1 MLNATTSTAA
11 RAAARLHRAPTSRG
25 LRSPNHRTDHP
36 STTTATADAAT
47 TTMMRRSSSVGA
59 EQPPSSSPPPSSDA
73 SSSRGGAGRG
83 GRIEKYTSNEF
94 PDRQEPPSITRTSAS
109 DVVSVVAKSRLGRTS
124 SSTTSSHAARR
135 PYVISP
141 SRGIGPDRPSHVP
154 PNVPPETLR
163 APDLE
168 FTTLPNGCRPWE
180 YCSTSAPVTRPTGI
194 AGGGDG
200 ASSSSSSS
208 SSTMTTTTSTSTN
221 DGACE
226 RDDDE
231 GISTSGVNHLMELL
245 AFQSTRARTGEE
257 VRDAMERLGGACFAT
272 SGREQMMYCVDVLRP
287 NVGTAFGM
295 LAETIKFPLIDD
307 VEVEEMKRTMEYQMM
322 DVSPQVLMGEGLQ
335 AAGYGPLSRGGGGE
349 GVVRVQQLGR
359 PHFCTPESLPN
370 LTARSVHAFRERHL
384 LNRPN
389 GIVVSGSG
397 ISHDE
402 LVELADANFG
412 HVVPRGGEEDDDDDD
427 DDHRTVP
434 SVYTGGEYRLERPP
448 NPNPAKEEFAH
459 VAVAFEVGG
468 WHSSDLVPTCV
479 LQTLLGGGSSFS
491 AGGPGKGM
499 YSRLYREVLN
509 RHHWAESCE
518 AFTSFHTESGLFGM
532 AGSARPDR
540 AGDMTRSLVDHF
552 LKLEADP
559 VSDEELDR
567 ARNMLK
573 CNVLTQL
580 ESRLVLFEDIGRQ
593 ILTYGKREDASTM
606 CAKID
611 GVTKEDI
618 QRVIRKA
625 VRKPPTL
632 STVGIDIKNVPGV
645 EEVTRWLGRGPQKKS
660 WF

>member
-1 MLNATTSTAA
+1 
-11 RAAARLHRAPTSRG
+11 
-25 LRSPNHRTDHP
+25 
-36 STTTATADAAT
+36 
-47 TTMMRRSSSVGA
+47 
-59 EQPPSSSPPPSSDA
+59 
-73 SSSRGGAGRG
+73 
-83 GRIEKYTSNEF
+83 
-94 PDRQEPPSITRTSAS
+94 
-109 DVVSVVAKSRLGRTS
+109 
-124 SSTTSSHAARR
+124 
-135 PYVISP
+135 
-141 SRGIGPDRPSHVP
+141 
-154 PNVPPETLR
+154 
-163 APDLE
+163 
-168 FTTLPNGCRPWE
+168 
-180 YCSTSAPVTRPTGI
+180 
-194 AGGGDG
+194 
-200 ASSSSSSS
+200 
-208 SSTMTTTTSTSTN
+208 
-221 DGACE
+221 
-226 RDDDE
+226 
-231 GISTSGVNHLMELL
+231 MELL
-245 AFQSTRARTGEE
+245 AFQSTKDRSGDE

-287 NVGTAFGM
+287 NVGTAFGL
-295 LAETIKFPLIDD
+295 LAETIKCPLIDD
-307 VEVEEMKRTMEYQMM
+307 GEVDEMKRTMEFQMM
-322 DVSPQVLMGEGLQ
+322 DVLPQVQMGEGLQ
-335 AAGYGPLSRGGGGE
+335 MAGYGPLPPAVGDGPPRT
-349 GVVRVQQLGR
+349 QQLGR

-384 LNRPN
+384 LGRPG

-397 ISHDE
+397 ISHPE
-402 LVELADANFG
+402 LVELAEANFG
-412 HVVPRGGEEDDDDDD
+412 HVVAPVARDDDDD
-427 DDHRTVP
+427 RTVP

-518 AFTSFHTESGLFGM
+518 AFTSFHSESGLFGM

-552 LKLEADP
+552 LKLEAEL

-593 ILTYGKREDASTM
+593 ILTYGKREDAATM
-606 CAKID
+606 CSKID
-611 GVTKEDI
+611 GVTREDI

-632 STVGIDIKNVPGV
+632 STVGMDIKNVPRV
-645 EEVTRWLGRGPQKKS
+645 EEVTRWLGRGPQTKS

>member
-1 MLNATTSTAA
+1 M
-11 RAAARLHRAPTSRG
+11 
-25 LRSPNHRTDHP
+25 
-36 STTTATADAAT
+36 
-47 TTMMRRSSSVGA
+47 
-59 EQPPSSSPPPSSDA
+59 
-73 SSSRGGAGRG
+73 
-83 GRIEKYTSNEF
+83 
-94 PDRQEPPSITRTSAS
+94 
-109 DVVSVVAKSRLGRTS
+109 
-124 SSTTSSHAARR
+124 
-135 PYVISP
+135 
-141 SRGIGPDRPSHVP
+141 
-154 PNVPPETLR
+154 
-163 APDLE
+163 PDLE
-168 FTTLPNGCRPWE
+168 VTTLPNGVRVGSIE
-180 YCSTSAPVTRPTGI
+180 NYSRVSTVGVLLDFGSRHETDGNEIVTPSATG
-194 AGGGDG
+194 
-200 ASSSSSSS
+200 
-208 SSTMTTTTSTSTN
+208 N
-221 DGACE
+221 DGG
-226 RDDDE
+226 E
-231 GISTSGVNHLMELL
+231 GEGKEDNGAISTSGVNHLMELL
-245 AFQSTRARTGEE
+245 AFQSTRTHSGEE

-295 LAETIKFPLIDD
+295 LAETIKCPLIDD
-307 VEVEEMKRTMEYQMM
+307 DEVEEMKRTMEYQMM
-322 DVSPQVLMGEGLQ
+322 DVLPQVLMGEGLQ
-335 AAGYGPLSRGGGGE
+335 AAGYGPLPPMVGGGAA
-349 GVVRVQQLGR
+349 RIQQLGR
-359 PHFCTPESLPN
+359 PHFCTPESLPSLN
-370 LTARSVHAFRERHL
+370 ARSVHAFRERHL
-384 LNRPN
+384 LNRPE

-402 LVELADANFG
+402 LVELAHANFG
-412 HVVPRGGEEDDDDDD
+412 HVVAGGGDDDDRP
-427 DDHRTVP
+427 RTVP

-468 WHSSDLVPTCV
+468 WHSSDLVPACV

-518 AFTSFHTESGLFGM
+518 AFTSFHSESGLFGM

-540 AGDMTRSLVDHF
+540 VGDMTRSLVDHF
-552 LKLEADP
+552 LKLEADL
-559 VSDEELDR
+559 VTDEDLDR

-611 GVTKEDI
+611 GVTREDI

-632 STVGIDIKNVPGV
+632 STVGMDIKNVPRV
-645 EEVTRWLGRGPQKKS
+645 EEVTRWLGRGQQKKS